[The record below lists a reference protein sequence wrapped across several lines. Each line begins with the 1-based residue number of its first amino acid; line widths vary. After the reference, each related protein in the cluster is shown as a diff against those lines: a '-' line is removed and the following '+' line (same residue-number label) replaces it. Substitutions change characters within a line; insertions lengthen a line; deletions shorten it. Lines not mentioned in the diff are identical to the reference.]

1 MNFRNIS
8 SWCIRNPVAPIVLF
22 IGLMLA
28 GIVSFMGMTVTQ
40 NPDIEFP
47 VVVVREGREYWAYVP
62 DLPGVYGRGRTAAGA
77 KKDIT
82 DALTLYIEDCLA

>member
-1 MNFRNIS
+1 MRH
-8 SWCIRNPVAPIVLF
+8 
-22 IGLMLA
+22 
-28 GIVSFMGMTVTQ
+28 
-40 NPDIEFP
+40 EFP

>member
-1 MNFRNIS
+1 MPKRMPGTTRS
-8 SWCIRNPVAPIVLF
+8 STGAKR
-22 IGLMLA
+22 G
-28 GIVSFMGMTVTQ
+28 GTGRGMRH
-40 NPDIEFP
+40 EFP